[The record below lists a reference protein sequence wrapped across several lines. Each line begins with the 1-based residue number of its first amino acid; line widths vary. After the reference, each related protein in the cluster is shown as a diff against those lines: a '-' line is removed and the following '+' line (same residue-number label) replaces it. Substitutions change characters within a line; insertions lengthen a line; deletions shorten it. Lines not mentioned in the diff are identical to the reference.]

1 MMQVNKPMPYSSAQS
16 LKPASQSGK
25 STLLPIKGIKHEVIP
40 EDVEE
45 GTARSKN
52 NEKRRTLRNNNSFSK
67 SIKDE
72 KSRAKS
78 YGTSSNAT
86 FVPKRAVLNRGSS
99 NAYPTLK
106 KLTTQG
112 K

>member
-1 MMQVNKPMPYSSAQS
+1 MPYSSAQS
-16 LKPASQSGK
+16 IKPQSQSGK

-45 GTARSKN
+45 GTARSKGG
-52 NEKRRTLRNNNSFSK
+52 EKRRTLRNNNSFRK
-67 SIKDE
+67 SITDA

-78 YGTSSNAT
+78 SGTSSNAT

-99 NAYPTLK
+99 NDYT
-106 KLTTQG
+106 
-112 K
+112 